1 MQGLDIGSQHGSN
14 YGPLD
19 NIPDLGPQSH
29 SGPDL
34 NFENIESTL
43 PPPPQHDGSHSWYDT
58 DL

>member
-43 PPPPQHDGSHSWYDT
+43 PPQHDAGHSWYDT

>member
-29 SGPDL
+29 HSGPDL

-43 PPPPQHDGSHSWYDT
+43 PPQHDGSHSWYDT